1 MEKRLCPAFARGP
14 LALAMLAALAAAALQ
29 GCGSLGIGEDEF
41 TCKTTGDGQPC
52 ASSWDVYKDTDN
64 GRNPSREARLKQ
76 QGRASD
82 TAVQEGLKNGNS
94 DFVLD
99 NYVTARLPGEPIPV
113 RTPPQ
118 VMRIWVAP
126 YEDADGDFVVSGYVY
141 SEISPRRWTLGVND
155 QSSEQNLY
163 QPLAKDK

>member
-1 MEKRLCPAFARGP
+1 MTKTHSPAFMAI
-14 LALAMLAALAAAALQ
+14 LALLLGASALQ
-29 GCGSLGIGEDEF
+29 GCGSLGIGDDEF
-41 TCKTTGDGQPC
+41 TCKTSGDGQPC
-52 ASSWDVYKDTDN
+52 ASSWDVYKDTNN

-76 QGRASD
+76 QGRADGAAS
-82 TAVQEGLKNGNS
+82 AEGGAPGKNGNS

-99 NYVTARLPGEPIPV
+99 NYVTARLPDAPIPV

-118 VMRIWVAP
+118 VMRVWIAP
-126 YEDADGDFVVSGYVY
+126 YEDVDGDFVVSGYVY

-155 QSSEQNLY
+155 QASDKSLY